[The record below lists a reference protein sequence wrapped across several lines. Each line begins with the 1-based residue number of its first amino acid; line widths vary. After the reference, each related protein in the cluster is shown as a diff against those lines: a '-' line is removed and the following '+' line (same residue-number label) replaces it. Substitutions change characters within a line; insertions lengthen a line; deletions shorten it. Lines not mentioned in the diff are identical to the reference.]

1 MDQANM
7 GGIDQEQLT
16 AEEKDEQVIKT
27 LNSFNPQAPHNLC
40 QFSFNDRKFN
50 VNDNVEHLT
59 FHINIDGSILL
70 KDSDDARDQEDEWDN
85 KNRRNQELLDKMN
98 QALKEELGDDPLGG
112 GNDDHD
118 QKKSLR
124 NQFNF

>member
-27 LNSFNPQAPHNLC
+27 LNSMNPQAPHNLC
-40 QFSFNDRKFN
+40 QFSFSDRKFI
-50 VNDNVEHLT
+50 VNDQVEHLT

-112 GNDDHD
+112 GNDDHA
-118 QKKSLR
+118 
-124 NQFNF
+124 

>member
-1 MDQANM
+1 M

-16 AEEKDEQVIKT
+16 AEEKDEQIIKT
-27 LNSFNPQAPHNLC
+27 LNSNNPQAPHNLC
-40 QFSFNDRKFN
+40 QFSFNDRKFV
-50 VNDNVEHLT
+50 VNDQVEHLT

-70 KDSDDARDQEDEWDN
+70 KDSDDARDQEDEQDN
-85 KNRRNQELLDKMN
+85 KNRMNTLLLEKMN
-98 QALKEELGDDPLGG
+98 QSIKDEFGADPLEEAK
-112 GNDDHD
+112 DVHA